1 MSPTVRTMP
10 PCSRTARRLPPDGYF
25 SAPCLETSPVGDIFP
40 LRTVLSLNGHRMS
53 NMHIRGVDDV
63 RHFLREER
71 KRRRLTQS
79 QLADLTAT
87 SQKWVSDFER
97 GRVDPPMSIVLK
109 VLVLL
114 GVTIAFSPAT
124 ISASDP
130 SDAGS
135 EF

>member
-1 MSPTVRTMP
+1 M
-10 PCSRTARRLPPDGYF
+10 L
-25 SAPCLETSPVGDIFP
+25 
-40 LRTVLSLNGHRMS
+40 

-63 RHFLREER
+63 RRFLRAER
-71 KRRRLTQS
+71 KRRGLTQS

-114 GVTIAFSPAT
+114 GVTIGFSPAA
-124 ISASDP
+124 ISTSDP
-130 SDAGS
+130 EDAGS

>member
-1 MSPTVRTMP
+1 
-10 PCSRTARRLPPDGYF
+10 
-25 SAPCLETSPVGDIFP
+25 
-40 LRTVLSLNGHRMS
+40 
-53 NMHIRGVDDV
+53 MHIRSVDDV
-63 RHFLREER
+63 RRFLREER
-71 KRRRLTQS
+71 KRRGLTQS

-114 GVTIAFSPAT
+114 GVTITFSAAT

-130 SDAGS
+130 IDAGS

>member
-1 MSPTVRTMP
+1 M
-10 PCSRTARRLPPDGYF
+10 
-25 SAPCLETSPVGDIFP
+25 
-40 LRTVLSLNGHRMS
+40 N
-53 NMHIRGVDDV
+53 IRGVDDV

-71 KRRRLTQS
+71 KRRGLTQS

-114 GVTIAFSPAT
+114 GVTITFSPAAV
-124 ISASDP
+124 SASDP

>member
-1 MSPTVRTMP
+1 
-10 PCSRTARRLPPDGYF
+10 
-25 SAPCLETSPVGDIFP
+25 
-40 LRTVLSLNGHRMS
+40 
-53 NMHIRGVDDV
+53 MHIGGVDDV
-63 RHFLREER
+63 RQFLRDER
-71 KRRRLTQS
+71 KRRALTQS

-114 GVTIAFSPAT
+114 GVTIVFSPAAL
-124 ISASDP
+124 SANDP